1 MQVTVVEAARLLG
14 ISIPTV
20 RRRLRT
26 GELSGNQVTTP
37 QGYVWMVEVP
47 DDLPVDTS
55 SSGEVTA
62 LRELI
67 THLNTQVE
75 YQQEE
80 IQAKNEQIRELH
92 VLLQQSQAALPAAG
106 DNRSWWYKLWH
117 RNGR

>member
-1 MQVTVVEAARLLG
+1 
-14 ISIPTV
+14 
-20 RRRLRT
+20 
-26 GELSGNQVTTP
+26 
-37 QGYVWMVEVP
+37 MVEVP
-47 DDLPVDTS
+47 DDLPVDNP

-67 THLNTQVE
+67 THLTTQIE

-92 VLLQQSQAALPAAG
+92 VLLQQSQAVLPAAG
-106 DNRSWWYKLWH
+106 DSRSWWDRLWH

>member
-26 GELSGNQVTTP
+26 GELPGNQVTTP

-47 DDLPVDTS
+47 DDLPVDNP

-67 THLNTQVE
+67 THLTTQIE

-80 IQAKNEQIRELH
+80 IHAKNEQIRELH
-92 VLLQQSQAALPAAG
+92 VLLQQSQVALPVVR
-106 DNRSWWYKLWH
+106 DNRSWWQKLWH

>member
-26 GELSGNQVTTP
+26 GELPGNQVTTP

-47 DDLPVDTS
+47 DDLPVDNP

-67 THLNTQVE
+67 THLTTQIE

-92 VLLQQSQAALPAAG
+92 VLLQQSQAALPVPKE
-106 DNRSWWYKLWH
+106 DHYSWWRLWH
-117 RNGR
+117 RNG